1 MTTIHHNNNSSHSHI
16 HDHSHDTPTNSSTGN
31 GKDALH
37 HHLKSAILNDHLP
50 LYNNQHNHAH
60 NNFQNILHNGLHNL
74 DSSIPSSKTGS
85 PSILSSRPS
94 NLTSTFTS
102 TTSLKNL
109 QTMLSTYSSSN
120 SLTNLNL
127 NLSTRS
133 AIPMDNSGES
143 LKLVIVCVGLPAR
156 GKSYITKKLM
166 RYLNWMQFNTKIF
179 NVGNTR
185 RQEKGKPSDVPI
197 QGPTINDEVNIPNYG
212 VPKTHTNTHTNTST
226 SAPTASD
233 SANGEKED
241 GTSHDANFFDP
252 NNTDNFHRRE
262 QWARETL
269 DSLLEYLTLEDGNV
283 GIFDA
288 TNTTKARRRW
298 IVETINQKTKGS
310 IKILFLESV
319 CDDQELL
326 EKNIR
331 LKLSGPDY
339 KKMDRQLA
347 LDDFRNR
354 LKNYEKVYETIDND
368 EERENEK
375 FDIQYVKI
383 INAGKKVVSY
393 NISGFLSSQCVFF
406 LLNFNLS
413 DRQIWL
419 TTNGESEFNLSNRKG
434 GDSSLSSKGWAFAKA
449 LPKFIS
455 KKREEFKLNQLNKEF
470 VNDESSFH
478 TKPHLDQKFNI
489 WTSNLKRSLE
499 TASYFANDS
508 NNNNHNNSYDEEYH
522 FDSFRMLN
530 DLSCG
535 SMDSV
540 KEDDFRLYHAEEYK
554 NQLTNK
560 LSYRFPGIGG
570 ESYLDVIA
578 RLRPIIIE
586 LERLKDHVLLISHR
600 VITRVLLCYFMN
612 LNKEMLTEL
621 DVQHGFVYCVEPKPY
636 GLDLKIW
643 QYDEVTDNFYE
654 VDEIELMKKK
664 RKRVSISIGEN
675 YKPLLMTH
683 QISSSNDNSNHT
695 TDDESSSDEDEAW
708 SDIKAFRKRFMFR
721 TNSQAYEFATVD
733 GGRETVTES
742 ASGSGRSSASTTP
755 GNNTPHR
762 VISDYHIR
770 QNGNGNANANGRS
783 HSHVYFETPVKSNR
797 DLDAEAASI
806 MQDPEL
812 LEKLKKLLQVA

>member
-1 MTTIHHNNNSSHSHI
+1 MTTIHPNNNSSHSHI
-16 HDHSHDTPTNSSTGN
+16 HDHSHDTPTNPSTGN

-37 HHLKSAILNDHLP
+37 NHLKSALSDHLP
-50 LYNNQHNHAH
+50 LYNNNNNNNNNAH
-60 NNFQNILHNGLHNL
+60 NNIHNGLHNHNHNNV

-120 SLTNLNL
+120 SLTNIAGL

-212 VPKTHTNTHTNTST
+212 VPKTHTNNTTNNNST
-226 SAPTASD
+226 SAPTD

-269 DSLLEYLTLEDGNV
+269 DALLEYLTLEDGNV

-347 LDDFRNR
+347 LEDFRNR
-354 LKNYEKVYETIDND
+354 LKNYEKVYETIDDD

-470 VNDESSFH
+470 VQDESSFH

-499 TASYFANDS
+499 TASYFAKDC
-508 NNNNHNNSYDEEYH
+508 NNNDEEYH

-540 KEDDFRLYHAEEYK
+540 KEEDFRTYHPDEYK

-560 LSYRFPGIGG
+560 LTYRFPGIGG

-621 DVQHGFVYCVEPKPY
+621 DVQHGYVYCVEPKPY

-643 QYDEVTDNFYE
+643 QYDEVTDDFYE

-695 TDDESSSDEDEAW
+695 TDDDDEDSSSDEDEAW

-721 TNSQAYEFATVD
+721 SNSEAYEFATVD
-733 GGRETVTES
+733 GGRETVTEGGLTS
-742 ASGSGRSSASTTP
+742 SGSSSGRSSENTTP
-755 GNNTPHR
+755 GQLTPHR
-762 VISDYHIR
+762 IIKR
-770 QNGNGNANANGRS
+770 Q
-783 HSHVYFETPVKSNR
+783 P
-797 DLDAEAASI
+797 
-806 MQDPEL
+806 
-812 LEKLKKLLQVA
+812 